1 MEKVKKILFPTD
13 FSEHAENAFRYTLLL
28 ADQLEARVEVLHVVY
43 PQGESIDLPVMVAQA
58 NEIKVE
64 AARKKI
70 TTFIENGFTQV
81 VQKVKQLPDVSKVIE
96 IGAPVYT
103 IQNFAERNDID
114 IIVMGTQ
121 GENSTINKILGSI
134 SGAVVKK
141 AECGVIVV
149 PKDVSF
155 EKINNIAYA
164 SDLMDE
170 DPYEIWKA
178 LRLLKPISPIL
189 HFVHFNLKK
198 DGVEATEK
206 MENMRK
212 YIEERLPALQS
223 KTYYL
228 PANDLSEALNDFV
241 DDHAIDLVVMFQPH
255 RSFLDNLL
263 HRSRTKKM
271 TAQTKAPLMVVK

>member
-13 FSEHAENAFRYTLLL
+13 FSEHAENAFRFALLL
-28 ADQLEARVEVLHVVY
+28 ANQLKAQIEVLHVVY
-43 PQGESIDLPVMVAQA
+43 PQGESIDLPVMVTQA
-58 NEIKVE
+58 NNIKI
-64 AARKKI
+64 AYARKQLG
-70 TTFIENGFTQV
+70 TFIDNGLTQILQEV
-81 VQKVKQLPDVSKVIE
+81 ETLPDVSKSIE
-96 IGAPVYT
+96 IGSPVFT
-103 IQNFAERNDID
+103 IQDIAQRDDID

-134 SGAVVKK
+134 AATIVKKVDCAVV
-141 AECGVIVV
+141 VV

-155 EKINNIAYA
+155 GKINNIAYA

-178 LRLLKPISPIL
+178 LQLLKPISPIL

-198 DGVEATEK
+198 DGVEETEK
-206 MENMRK
+206 METMRK

-228 PANDLSEALNDFV
+228 PATNLSEALNNFV
-241 DDHAIDLVVMFQPH
+241 EDHAIDLVVMFQPN

-263 HRSRTKKM
+263 HKSHTKKM
-271 TAQTKAPLMVVK
+271 ATKTKVPLMVVK